1 MSYGERLRKVRK
13 KLGLTQNEFAKA
25 IGLKNK
31 QTISD
36 IENGKQQRLS
46 VKNELNFCEKYN
58 IDISWLQM
66 GKFDMSTSKTNDG
79 DRVKEPYVDY
89 GDSITLA
96 YYPEVYTKVNKGSYL
111 SLQNTKPISFSKKF
125 IELHLGLANYK
136 DMFIIDSV
144 GESMEPTLKN
154 GALLFVNPM
163 KNEEEGVRDGSIYMM
178 ICDNSM
184 LVKRVLHNPIDKIHT
199 LISDNSTHDDITLAT
214 LEESGCDFVGRVVG
228 SFNKI

>member
-1 MSYGERLRKVRK
+1 MSYGERLKKVRK
-13 KLGLTQNEFAKA
+13 NLGLTQNELAKS

-46 VKNELNFCEKYN
+46 VKHELNFCEKYN

-66 GKFDMSTSKTNDG
+66 EKHDMCINERDS
-79 DRVKEPYVDY
+79 VKEPYVEY
-89 GDSITLA
+89 GDSIITLPYCPEA
-96 YYPEVYTKVNKGSYL
+96 YMAVNKGSYL
-111 SLQNTKPISFSKKF
+111 YLQTTKPISFSKKF
-125 IELHLGLANYK
+125 IELHLGLAEYK

-163 KNEEEGVRDGSIYMM
+163 KNEEEVRDGSIYMI

-199 LISDNSTHDDITLAT
+199 LISDNEKHDDIIIANF
-214 LEESGCDFVGRVVG
+214 EESGCDFVGRVVG